1 MLKKINKP
9 SFYEGVY
16 PCSLKLAKVIPL
28 FKEHKKHFQKIIDP
42 TYIFLIYI

>member
-1 MLKKINKP
+1 MLKNTYKP

-28 FKEHKKHFQKIIDP
+28 FKEQ
-42 TYIFLIYI
+42 